1 VTLTHLGGG
10 RAAAGAQ
17 AALLGRGVLS
27 YARIMVRQLQSD
39 VRLEE
44 QVELTRLEGAAS
56 GSADEDPLSATAVQV
71 VRAQLLEWDA
81 AVLSGTRVAYAFAL
95 PSAGTAVEAVHR
107 TQFGG
112 VLRAAGQCEGGALG
126 PMRARKTKRMDRRL
140 THWQCTFCRHETAVS
155 EQVNTCPW

>member
-1 VTLTHLGGG
+1 MTLTHLGGG

-95 PSAGTAVEAVHR
+95 SCTAVGCR
-107 TQFGG
+107 N
-112 VLRAAGQCEGGALG
+112 
-126 PMRARKTKRMDRRL
+126 ARL
-140 THWQCTFCRHETAVS
+140 LPV
-155 EQVNTCPW
+155 

>member
-1 VTLTHLGGG
+1 MTLTHLGGG

-71 VRAQLLEWDA
+71 SWRLRKFSKKINQFLLTVRAVSDAPRRAA
-81 AVLSGTRVAYAFAL
+81 AVT
-95 PSAGTAVEAVHR
+95 T
-107 TQFGG
+107 
-112 VLRAAGQCEGGALG
+112 
-126 PMRARKTKRMDRRL
+126 
-140 THWQCTFCRHETAVS
+140 
-155 EQVNTCPW
+155 

>member
-1 VTLTHLGGG
+1 MTLTHLGGG

-56 GSADEDPLSATAVQV
+56 GSADEDPLVFRLFRLFRLISLQPHTAP
-71 VRAQLLEWDA
+71 RI
-81 AVLSGTRVAYAFAL
+81 
-95 PSAGTAVEAVHR
+95 P
-107 TQFGG
+107 
-112 VLRAAGQCEGGALG
+112 
-126 PMRARKTKRMDRRL
+126 
-140 THWQCTFCRHETAVS
+140 
-155 EQVNTCPW
+155 